1 MENKEI
7 LKSCLK
13 KGFLVDKE
21 ILTILSSFSEEDI
34 IEIVEKISSLQ
45 LNERVITKFSLKNNP
60 SKVMPIL
67 YSLKNREIS
76 SKLMLFLDLKKET
89 IKTSKTE
96 EKQEETFGTI
106 KLLSSPLIT
115 AKKIDVQDF
124 VKHFRNRYEQLQNI
138 LKEKNLE
145 NLKSLRRIG
154 GERETSFV
162 IVAILDKRVTKTGN
176 IIFEVEDLTGAS
188 RVLINQNKE
197 EIYEKAKEILVDE
210 VVAFKV
216 SGNSEILFAN
226 DVVFPESSL
235 SEKKKFHHEELVAFC
250 SDTHVGS
257 TMFLEKNFLRFIK
270 WLNGE
275 EGNKEQREY
284 AKKVKYIFFTGDN
297 VDGVGVYPGQEKFL
311 TIPDMRNQYKKLVEY
326 LKLIRSDVKIIM
338 CPGQHD
344 AVWVGEPQPV
354 VEESWSDGMYGI
366 ENLTLVTNP
375 CLLEID
381 GGFKI
386 LMYHGASMHG
396 FIEEIPEIR
405 LKYGHNSPTRV
416 AKEFLKRRHLSPMHG
431 SCDYIPTEKKDHM
444 VIDIVPDLLITGD
457 QHRPEVSSYNNI
469 LLIASS
475 CWQSR
480 TPFEEKVGNNP
491 DPCKVPIFNLKT
503 REVKI
508 IDFSGEEEEIKNE
521 NRS

>member
-1 MENKEI
+1 MKKI
-7 LKSCLK
+7 LFIIFIVGFVTLGGICFYLK
-13 KGFLVDKE
+13 TQIDTAINDIVN
-21 ILTILSSFSEEDI
+21 LTATVNLQE
-34 IEIVEKISSLQ
+34 EKI
-45 LNERVITKFSLKNNP
+45 N
-60 SKVMPIL
+60 
-67 YSLKNREIS
+67 
-76 SKLMLFLDLKKET
+76 
-89 IKTSKTE
+89 KTE
-96 EKQEETFGTI
+96 STEEIFGSV
-106 KLLSSPLIT
+106 KLLSAPMIIP
-115 AKKIDVQDF
+115 KKITVQDF
-124 VKHFRNRYEQLQNI
+124 VKHFRSRYEQIQNI

-154 GERETSFV
+154 NDRESSFV
-162 IVAILDKRVTKTGN
+162 IVSILNKRVTKTGN
-176 IIFEVEDLTGAS
+176 IIFEVEDLTGSS
-188 RVLINQNKE
+188 RVLINQHKE
-197 EIYEKAKEILVDE
+197 EIYSKAKEILVDE

-235 SEKKKFHHEELVAFC
+235 SEKRKFHHEESVAFC
-250 SDTHVGS
+250 SDLHIGS
-257 TMFLEKNFLRFIK
+257 SMFLEKNFLKFIK

-275 EGNKEQREY
+275 EGNEEQKEIS
-284 AKKVKYIFFTGDN
+284 KKIKYLFFTGDN
-297 VDGVGVYPGQEKFL
+297 VDGVGVFPGQDNFL
-311 TIPDMRNQYKKLVEY
+311 NIQDMRAQYKKLVEY
-326 LKLIRSDVKIIM
+326 LKLIRSDIKIIM

-354 VEESWSDGMYGI
+354 VEESWSDGLHSI
-366 ENLTLVTNP
+366 ENLTLVPNP

-396 FIEEIPEIR
+396 IIEEIPELR

-416 AKEFLKRRHLSPMHG
+416 VKEFLKRRHLSPMHG
-431 SCDYIPTEKKDHM
+431 HCDYIPTEKKDNM
-444 VIDIVPDLLITGD
+444 VIDIIPDLVITGD
-457 QHRPEVSSYNNI
+457 QHRSEVSSYNNI

-508 IDFSGEEEEIKNE
+508 IDFSDEEKKEEIII
-521 NRS
+521 